1 MGASVLNTSE
11 NLGGTLHEKTE
22 ECDRYLNI
30 PQDRMREWCCI
41 VDPHFLLLPFH
52 TQIIMGCIV
61 FIGTY
66 SQLFEASLREKSKKV
81 LDLLGLDSQDDGEMP
96 QGTLG
101 HISPPPG
108 STLAPTPTSLAPPI
122 QVPDL
127 IDTWDDLPENH

>member
-1 MGASVLNTSE
+1 MGAWVLNTSE
-11 NLGGTLHEKTE
+11 NLGGKLREKTE

-30 PQDRMREWCCI
+30 PQDRMQEWCRI

-81 LDLLGLDSQDDGEMP
+81 LDLLGLGSQDDGEMP
-96 QGTLG
+96 QETFRPHLSFTRF
-101 HISPPPG
+101 HPCSNSYFTCSSYSSP
-108 STLAPTPTSLAPPI
+108 
-122 QVPDL
+122 
-127 IDTWDDLPENH
+127 